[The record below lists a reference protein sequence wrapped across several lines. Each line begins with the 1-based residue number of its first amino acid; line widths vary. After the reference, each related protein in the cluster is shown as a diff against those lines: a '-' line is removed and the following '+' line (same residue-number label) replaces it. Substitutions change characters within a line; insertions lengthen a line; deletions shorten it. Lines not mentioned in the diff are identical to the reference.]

1 MDFYDITALKQSCDL
16 FRLLA
21 VGPGGGDWA
30 GLGGEGEGD
39 LVAVGLAE
47 DDLALLDGVGAVL
60 ELGDVEALLLFD
72 VTADNFGDLDGLGH
86 AVPDGLGSGN
96 IDADDEGGVDQGD
109 GVLLGLVLFLAVLV
123 LAGVGVGAAVA
134 GSVARCDSHALGAG
148 LGGHLGG
155 GGWERF
161 SLPDVVVGAD
171 LSLDVLGGLLAHGPD
186 LLVAVVVVDNILDG
200 QNDRGGVGGESRNA
214 NLSIDG
220 SVCLPAVDWRG
231 SITISWGMVGEG
243 QSGEDSEGNEKD
255 LHVGDYFEIC
265 SC

>member
-1 MDFYDITALKQSCDL
+1 V
-16 FRLLA
+16 A
-21 VGPGGGDWA
+21 VGLGNWA

-39 LVAVGLAE
+39 LVAVGLSE
-47 DDLALLDGVGAVL
+47 DDLALLNGVGAVL
-60 ELGDVEALLLFD
+60 ELGDVEALLLLD

-109 GVLLGLVLFLAVLV
+109 GVLLNLVLFLAVLV
-123 LAGVGVGAAVA
+123 LSGVGVGAAVA
-134 GSVARCDSHALGAG
+134 GSVARGDTHALGAG

-171 LSLDVLGGLLAHGPD
+171 LPLDVLGGLLADGPD

-200 QNDRGGVGGESRNA
+200 QNNGGGVGGESRNTD
-214 NLSIDG
+214 LSIDG
-220 SVCLPAVDWRG
+220 SVCFPAVDWSWG
-231 SITISWGMVGEG
+231 IAISWGMVGKG
-243 QSGEDSEGNEKD
+243 QCGEDSEGNEKD
-255 LHVGDYFEIC
+255 LHVGDYFEIR